1 MIFTAFIRLQRLVL
15 CLLGTFTLVASASE
29 PLVSSVHGMFA
40 LRTGGGKSRATAL
53 YGGTKESSAAVLA
66 ALKWFQKHQD
76 KEGFWNPETYQ
87 LRCSD
92 GTQCEPGRSLGAN
105 SLGITG
111 QILSCFLG
119 AGFDHKLNSRFK
131 TNLARGLTWILK
143 HQEANGGWGRTEDSA
158 ICTQVLLEAYGM
170 SYDPVM
176 QLAAQNAVRFLQEQQ
191 NLSAEEKLLGW
202 DQKKQSQCNDT
213 AVSARVLLALVT
225 AQQLRFDVGASLDG
239 ANDWLESAWK
249 MKNPGWEKL
258 TPSAKDCSVFPAQW
272 ISGFPT
278 SQSLSD
284 ETASSAG
291 VLCALLLGHPK
302 GDLLLETLCQE
313 VITHEFP
320 KMQTLPCDLR
330 SLSDATL
337 TVFFLGGERWT
348 TWNAVVRDM
357 LVKSQR
363 TELGCFQGSWDSKD
377 MNYPGHEIGRLQ
389 STVYAC
395 LCLEVYSRFNQKTE
409 FSAPEGK

>member
-15 CLLGTFTLVASASE
+15 CLLGMFTLVASASE

-40 LRTGGGKSRATAL
+40 LRTGGGKSRATTL

-105 SLGITG
+105 NLGITG
-111 QILSCFLG
+111 QILCCFLG
-119 AGFDHKLNSRFK
+119 AGYDHKINSRFRD
-131 TNLARGLTWILK
+131 TVTRGLAWILK
-143 HQEANGGWGRTEDSA
+143 NQEASGGWGNVQDSA
-158 ICTQVLLEAYGM
+158 ICAQVLLEAYGM
-170 SYDPVM
+170 TYDPALLV
-176 QLAAQNAVRFLQEQQ
+176 AAQNAVRFLQEQQ

-202 DQKKQSQCNDT
+202 DQKKRSQCNDT

-225 AQQLRFDVGASLDG
+225 AQQLHFDVGTSLDG

-249 MKNPGWEKL
+249 TRNPGWAKL
-258 TPSAKDCSVFPAQW
+258 NPVAKDCSIFPARW
-272 ISGFPT
+272 MSGAITP
-278 SQSLSD
+278 QLVPD
-284 ETASSAG
+284 DTASSAG
-291 VLCALLLGHPK
+291 AFCALLLGHPK

-313 VITHEFP
+313 ILTYEFP
-320 KMQTLPCDLR
+320 KMQTLPCDLHA
-330 SLSDATL
+330 LSDATL
-337 TVFFLGGERWT
+337 TVFFLGGDRWT
-348 TWNAVVRDM
+348 TWNTAVRDM

-377 MNYPGHEIGRLQ
+377 MTYPGHEIGRLQ

-395 LCLEVYSRFNQKTE
+395 LCLEVYSRFNQQTV
-409 FSAPEGK
+409 FSAPEEK